1 MVMQMREQNHA
12 LLDVTN
18 TNKAGMWV
26 EMEMVFPTERE
37 RERERESFKRPKQN
51 LKQQKLSM
59 IL

>member
-1 MVMQMREQNHA
+1 MFMVMQMREQNHA

-37 RERERESFKRPKQN
+37 RERERELQRDQN
-51 LKQQKLSM
+51 KT
-59 IL
+59 